1 MREDTDNNTQKQP
14 LTREEKEELIK
25 RIVMTLLACV
35 VIAAVLVPVTL
46 HSDWLRPGLTRK
58 TESQN
63 VGWESILS
71 DVQKETLREAVVKL
85 GGEGSDEDIRTIE
98 AAMRDSLKEDTDAIS
113 ITGVES
119 AADSEGAALVVS
131 FSAGQE
137 NGAVRIRLTNGELQV
152 EVPERGYGN
161 G

>member
-35 VIAAVLVPVTL
+35 IIAAVLVPVTL

-119 AADSEGAALVVS
+119 ATDSEGAALVVS

-137 NGAVRIRLTNGELQV
+137 SGAVRIRSTNGELLV